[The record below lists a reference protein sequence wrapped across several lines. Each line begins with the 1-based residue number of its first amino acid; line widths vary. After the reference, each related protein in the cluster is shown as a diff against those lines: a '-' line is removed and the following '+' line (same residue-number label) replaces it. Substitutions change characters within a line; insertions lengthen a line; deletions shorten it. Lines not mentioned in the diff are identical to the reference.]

1 MRLHT
6 LPGLGA
12 LAVVDVKEARVRTWH
27 HALLS
32 SGLGP
37 STVAKAYRL
46 LHTILGTAV
55 DDGLIRRNPCRIKG
69 AATERAPERPTLTLP
84 QVAAMADAVG
94 PRSGCWCCS
103 RCWLGCGG
111 VS

>member
-1 MRLHT
+1 
-6 LPGLGA
+6 
-12 LAVVDVKEARVRTWH
+12 
-27 HALLS
+27 
-32 SGLGP
+32 
-37 STVAKAYRL
+37 VAKAYRL